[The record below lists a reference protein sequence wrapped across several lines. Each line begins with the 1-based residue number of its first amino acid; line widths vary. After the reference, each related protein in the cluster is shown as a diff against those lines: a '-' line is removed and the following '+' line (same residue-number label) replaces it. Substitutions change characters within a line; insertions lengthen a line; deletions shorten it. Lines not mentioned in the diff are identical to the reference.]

1 MRISCKVI
9 LGLFLYMVN
18 ALLLF
23 DIRRGSRSYLR
34 IDFERFWL
42 VSYILFCF
50 ICGFC
55 IVS

>member
-50 ICGFC
+50 IYGLC

>member
-23 DIRRGSRSYLR
+23 DIRRGSKVIYA
-34 IDFERFWL
+34 
-42 VSYILFCF
+42 
-50 ICGFC
+50 
-55 IVS
+55 